1 MSDNMIKGVGFT
13 IVLLAVAVSLGLSAL
28 VTVAIHYGLVQL
40 FPDWVDWVR
49 WVLAFFLAA
58 FLMSAGRT
66 VTVRNKS

>member
-1 MSDNMIKGVGFT
+1 MIRGVGCT
-13 IVLLAVAVSLGLSAL
+13 VILMIVAVSIGLSVL
-28 VTVAIHYGLVQL
+28 LTVAIHYGLVQL
-40 FPDWVDWVR
+40 VPDWVDWVR